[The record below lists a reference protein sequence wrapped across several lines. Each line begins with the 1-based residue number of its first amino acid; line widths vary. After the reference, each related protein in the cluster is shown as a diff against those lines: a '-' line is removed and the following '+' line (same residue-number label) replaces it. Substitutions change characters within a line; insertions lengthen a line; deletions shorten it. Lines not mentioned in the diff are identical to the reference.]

1 MIIISDAVGEL
12 TIVIKEFLGL
22 GVEKSV
28 LEYSEIGVVVEIFGS
43 ELDEFDLFSIKRGVL
58 QFELSG

>member
-1 MIIISDAVGEL
+1 MVIISDAVGEL

-43 ELDEFDLFSIKRGVL
+43 ELDEFNLFSIKRGVL